1 MSALVNYGAVVML
14 MQVLQFNENFLQVSA
29 QRRHLG
35 ADDDHGGEG
44 GSLLPSNV
52 SET

>member
-14 MQVLQFNENFLQVSA
+14 MQVQQFIENFLLND
-29 QRRHLG
+29 HLG

-44 GSLLPSNV
+44 GCLLPSNV